1 MTDSNFWKRK
11 LAAYLHDPP
20 SKCLDIRNHGDRSDA
35 AFRQAGFV
43 DSEIGDYYKHADH
56 TGAAADRLPFPASH
70 SSGLSCAFDGVRNA
84 FHHPLS
90 GCLLPFHAEFRS
102 VEQGI
107 EGEGDVQPKLK
118 DEPEAEDQLWRA
130 RFFAHWRLWPAFAA
144 SKDYRMALLPADTRI
159 PDHSIWTHMQVVSAL
174 AGCVNAEGAWRPA
187 FLKFQL
193 GPVQDFIAAAR
204 SIRDLWSGSYLLSW
218 LMAAGMKALSARIG
232 PDAVVYPNLRGQPL
246 FDLHWRRD
254 LWDQVSINGQQ
265 PVWDSLGC
273 DPSKG
278 WLVTDLL
285 TPSLPNVFLAV
296 VPAAESGALAEEVVR
311 AIQEEWKNIGRH
323 VWEACERAGLTA
335 DEGQFTSDLRKQ
347 RFDAQVERF
356 FSLSWQVTPWPDSL
370 ETSLE
375 LSRGFADGMSIS
387 EARTRVQAIVDMAEK
402 RMPMAHRDGRFYTDS
417 SKTKLN
423 NIGLG
428 WSVILGLNGWQ
439 LDAVRQT
446 RTFGGNSGGW
456 QVGTFSNKDA
466 LTGRDEAVA
475 GGRTW
480 ADRAKKAGAP
490 WLSLFKHDDDWL
502 SAATLIKRVWHRAYL
517 AMEPWNLKTDASHF
531 PMPNTRG
538 VAAHEPERDCGDD
551 ETAADAPPSEK
562 YFAVLALDGDEIGK
576 WISGEKTPPFS
587 RLLADYTDGSGNP
600 GFGSKSYFSRSEFAG
615 FVETRRPV
623 SPSYHLQFSE
633 ALSNFALLCARP
645 VVEAFDGRL
654 IYAGG
659 DDVLALLPADTA
671 LECAQAL
678 RMAFRGSA
686 THKSTLQSAAGA
698 LRDRHFEAQCMA
710 PDAVSAPY
718 CQKLAA
724 ADGFVRRLDLVDQQ
738 KRPIPFL
745 VPGPAADCSV
755 GIAIAHFKDPL
766 QDVVREAQ
774 AAEKRAKTVLDR
786 SAIAVTL
793 MKRSGETIQ
802 WGCRWD
808 SGGLDVYDAM
818 LRAVADGGISNK
830 FPHRVAELL
839 ERYCTQ
845 TAPLAA
851 RSLQSV
857 ADFPVTQIALCEFR
871 HALDRQAQDEGADS
885 FAALAAVAHDA
896 PDGQQ
901 AGRLAA
907 YLEGI
912 QAAAKIRLEQARQHL
927 PEAEQRRL
935 EATLVESPISAL
947 IGLCQIVAFIARN
960 LPMTNPHLQS
970 RSEMTSRAERQPSS

>member
-1 MTDSNFWKRK
+1 MTDANFWKRK
-11 LAAYLHDPP
+11 LAACLHDPP
-20 SKCLDIRNHGDRSDA
+20 SKCLDIRNHGERSDA

-43 DSEIGDYYKHADH
+43 DSEIGDYCKHADH
-56 TGAAADRLPFPASH
+56 TGAAADRLPFPASRVC
-70 SSGLSCAFDGVRNA
+70 GLSCAFDGIRNA

-90 GCLLPFHAEFRS
+90 GCLLPFHAEFTS
-102 VEQGI
+102 VEQGF

-118 DEPEAEDQLWRA
+118 CEPEAEDQLWRA
-130 RFFAHWRLWPAFAA
+130 RFFAHWRLWPTFAA
-144 SKDYRMALLPADTRI
+144 FKDYRMALLPADTRI

-174 AGCVNAEGAWRPA
+174 AGCVNAEGAQRPA

-204 SIRDLWSGSYLLSW
+204 SIRDLWSGSYLVSW

-232 PDAVVYPNLRGQPL
+232 PDAVIYPNLRGQPL

-254 LWDQVSINGQQ
+254 LWEQVSINGHQ
-265 PVWDSLGC
+265 PVWDSLGW
-273 DPSKG
+273 D
-278 WLVTDLL
+278 TRDLL
-285 TPSLPNVFLAV
+285 TPNLPNVFLAV
-296 VPAAESGALAEEVVR
+296 VPAADGGALAEEVAR
-311 AIQEEWKNIGRH
+311 AIQDEWRNIGRH
-323 VWEACERAGLTA
+323 VWEACESAGLTA
-335 DEGQFTSDLRKQ
+335 AEGQFTADLRKQ

-356 FSLSWQVTPWPDSL
+356 FSLGWQVTPWPDSL
-370 ETSLE
+370 EGVLQ
-375 LSRGFADGMSIS
+375 LSTGFADDMPIAQARKRV
-387 EARTRVQAIVDMAEK
+387 EAVVDMAEK
-402 RMPMAHRDGRFYTDS
+402 RMPMTHRDGRFYTDS

-428 WSVILGLNGWQ
+428 WSVILALNGWQ

-446 RTFGGNSGGW
+446 RAFGGNSGGW

-480 ADRAKKAGAP
+480 ADRAKKAGAAWP
-490 WLSLFKHDDDWL
+490 SLFKHDDDWL

-517 AMEPWNLKTDASHF
+517 AIKPWNLKTDASHF

-538 VAAHEPERDCGDD
+538 VAAHEPEGDCGDD
-551 ETAADAPPSEK
+551 ETAADAAPSEK
-562 YFAVLALDGDEIGK
+562 YFAVLAMDGDQIGK

-587 RLLADYTDGSGNP
+587 RQLAEYTDGSGNP
-600 GFGSKSYFSRSEFAG
+600 GFGSKPYFSRPEFG
-615 FVETRRPV
+615 EFLEFQRPL

-645 VVEAFDGRL
+645 IVEAFDGRL

-678 RMAFRGSA
+678 RMAFRGSGRL
-686 THKSTLQSAAGA
+686 KSTLQSAAGV
-698 LRDRHFEAQCMA
+698 LRDRHLEAQRKAFDA
-710 PDAVSAPY
+710 PPAPCY
-718 CQKLAA
+718 QKHQKLAA
-724 ADGFVRRLDLVDQQ
+724 EGCLLDAAEEGFVRRLDLVDQQ

-755 GIAIAHFKDPL
+755 GIAIAHFKNPL
-766 QDVVREAQ
+766 QDIVREAR
-774 AAEKRAKTVLDR
+774 AAEKRAKTVLGR

-793 MKRSGETIQ
+793 MKRSGETTQ

-818 LRAVADGGISNK
+818 LRAVADGGISNR
-830 FPHRVAELL
+830 FPHRVVELL
-839 ERYCTQ
+839 EGYRTQ

-851 RSLQSV
+851 RSLQSI
-857 ADFPVTQIALCEFR
+857 ADFPVTQVALREFR
-871 HALDRQAQDEGADS
+871 HALDRQAQMKGADS
-885 FAALAAVAHDA
+885 FAALAAVAHDST
-896 PDGQQ
+896 DGQQ

-912 QAAAKIRLEQARQHL
+912 QAAAKVRLEQARPRL

-935 EATLVESPISAL
+935 EAALIESPISAL
-947 IGLCQIVAFIARN
+947 IGLCQTVAFIVRN
-960 LPMTNPHLQS
+960 LPNDKP
-970 RSEMTSRAERQPSS
+970 TSAIPI